1 MGLINPLDFGFL
13 ALSDSALAAARKEEV
28 WATKE
33 GSAVARLLN
42 RCCFT
47 SVDAFYP
54 GDDKGRYAK
63 ILALTSH
70 PHFCKPPYFKIF
82 WLVNLVH

>member
-42 RCCFT
+42 MCFS
-47 SVDAFYP
+47 SVLMRFIQVMT
-54 GDDKGRYAK
+54 KGGMQK
-63 ILALTSH
+63 SL
-70 PHFCKPPYFKIF
+70 P
-82 WLVNLVH
+82 

>member
-1 MGLINPLDFGFL
+1 MNPLVFGFL

-42 RCCFT
+42 GFII
-47 SVDAFYP
+47 VDALYP
-54 GDDKGRYAK
+54 GDDKVRYAK
-63 ILALTSH
+63 NRICLKFS
-70 PHFCKPPYFKIF
+70 PKPPFF
-82 WLVNLVH
+82 